1 MTYDKET
8 RNELMNDEIV
18 EDKIREHSNE
28 VDSGD
33 FDSWIGDNKDELIA
47 EFIDEYNIIWKD
59 FCKDKWREENE

>member
-8 RNELMNDEIV
+8 RNELMNDEII

-28 VDSGD
+28 VDEGD
-33 FDSWIGDNKDELIA
+33 FDSWIGNNKEELIA

-59 FCKDKWREENE
+59 FCKDKWREEND